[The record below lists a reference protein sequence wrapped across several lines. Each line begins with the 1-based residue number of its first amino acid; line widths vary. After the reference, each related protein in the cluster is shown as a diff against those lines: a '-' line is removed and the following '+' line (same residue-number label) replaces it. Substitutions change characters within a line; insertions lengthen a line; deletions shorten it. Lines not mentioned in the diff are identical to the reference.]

1 MSEEQNTEQIFA
13 IIIPSEASLTAPIAA
28 GVELSKLFI
37 MAAKK
42 VQQLSQQTRIVL
54 DVDGDGELLS
64 NNITVIDNPDLK
76 WWFDQSRKIASDVA
90 KITANI
96 QAKDIENRIKVADI
110 FLNSDILNKKQQ
122 EEFVKL
128 ALIKKMSESE

>member
-42 VQQLSQQTRIVL
+42 VQQLSQQTRIVP

>member
-42 VQQLSQQTRIVL
+42 VQQLSQQTRIVP

-122 EEFVKL
+122 EEFVKM
-128 ALIKKMSESE
+128 ALIKKMSENE